1 MSRRV
6 VVTGMGGVTALGDNW
21 PTIRARLHAGETAIR
36 RMDWDRYTGIHAKL
50 AAPIPDFSVEQR
62 YSRKQLRTMG
72 RVSRMAVYASEQA
85 LAQAGLTGEE
95 AVLRGGRCGVA
106 YGSSFGSI
114 APILGFAELMKDGA
128 STTLNATSY
137 VQVMSHTAAVNIAL
151 FFGMTGRIIPTSTAC
166 TSGSMA
172 IGYAYEAIQAG
183 KAEVMVAGGGDEL
196 DISDVAVFDTLFA
209 TSTDN
214 DNPSLTPRPYDVARD
229 GLVIGEGAATLILE
243 DREHALARG
252 ATIHAEIVGFG
263 TNCDGHHATQPQA
276 STMEAALR
284 LALDD
289 AGLPAAAIGFVNGHG
304 TATEAGDIAESEATH
319 AVFGDGM
326 PIHSLKSYFGHT
338 LGACGAL
345 EAWLGIEMMREGRFV
360 PTVNLAEVDPRCAPL
375 DYVMKDARR
384 LETEFLMSNNFAFGG
399 INTSLI
405 FRSA

>member
-1 MSRRV
+1 MRRRV
-6 VVTGMGGVTALGDNW
+6 VVTGMGGVTALGNDW
-21 PTIRARLHAGETAIR
+21 ATIRAGLHAGDTAIR
-36 RMDWDRYTGIHAKL
+36 RMDWEHYTGINAKL
-50 AAPIPDFSVEQR
+50 AAPILDFSVEQR

-72 RVSRMAVYASEQA
+72 RVSRLAVRATEQA
-85 LAQAGLTGEE
+85 LGDAGLLGEAE
-95 AVLRGGRCGVA
+95 LKSGRCGVS

-114 APILGFAELMKDGA
+114 TPILGFAELMKDGA
-128 STTLNATSY
+128 SKSLNATSY

-183 KAEVMVAGGGDEL
+183 KAELMIAGGGDEL

-209 TSTDN
+209 TSTNN
-214 DNPSLTPRPYDVARD
+214 DNPGLTPRPYDMARD
-229 GLVIGEGAATLILE
+229 GLVIGEGASTLILE
-243 DREHALARG
+243 ERDHALARG
-252 ATIHAEIVGFG
+252 APIHAEIVGFG

-284 LALDD
+284 LALAD
-289 AGLPAAAIGFVNGHG
+289 AGLPAAEIGFVNGHG
-304 TATEAGDIAESEATH
+304 TATEAGDIAESLATH

-345 EAWLGIEMMREGRFV
+345 EAWLGIEMMREGSFV
-360 PTVNLAEVDPRCAPL
+360 PTVNLTSVDPRCAPL
-375 DYVMKDARR
+375 DYVMNDARR
-384 LETEFLMSNNFAFGG
+384 LETEYLMSNNFAFGG

-405 FRSA
+405 FRLA